1 MAQSRK
7 PPVAMI
13 IETAT
18 SWQLIWEPASTV
30 HQSLVFTGSNK
41 LGGKSKLEK
50 PVVAALPPR
59 TLSTRFCQVTRQLA
73 VDYTLLSEWL
83 PIC

>member
-1 MAQSRK
+1 MGEAAQGIIVCGGRVAQSRK

-18 SWQLIWEPASTV
+18 SWQLIWEPASTSTN
-30 HQSLVFTGSNK
+30 HLSSPSNK

-59 TLSTRFCQVTRQLA
+59 TLSTRFCQVTRQ
-73 VDYTLLSEWL
+73 
-83 PIC
+83 